1 MPFSGG
7 GDKSIKED
15 SGLTSGDDREDVL
28 SQCGTE
34 DKTGGFSSAMGCDH
48 RDDREEW
55 LSGGGEEDKT
65 GGFSLAIGGVG
76 GNCGGGGRR

>member
-34 DKTGGFSSAMGCDH
+34 DKTGGFHLQWDVITEMTGRNGC
-48 RDDREEW
+48 REVGKRTKQE
-55 LSGGGEEDKT
+55 
-65 GGFSLAIGGVG
+65 GFH
-76 GNCGGGGRR
+76 